1 MNYQNY
7 YNYPPSENGSP
18 SYNQSYNQSYRQ
30 SNTPASSRIQ
40 SSNTSKTNTY
50 SNYPSSNEIQNF
62 QILKR
67 VPQTPIQKNYQPPIQ
82 LNQFNYS
89 PNPRSIDDNINEQI
103 AKLRNDVNR
112 QYMEMSNL
120 LGKLKM
126 DVAEANQMRNEA
138 ERELQYIREEVMKSK
153 LNKILYENKLG
164 KVLEKYAPY
173 NNLHINVKDV
183 DPLYSLQHT
192 KKDLQST
199 SNMIYATDMVNE
211 GNVNRIRQLSAL
223 AQVGQSLVGESEF
236 IPINDNG
243 NGYGNRNNNTFNFGN
258 GSFNNNIN
266 NNSNINNNN
275 SNIYNSNISN
285 NNNNINFEGTFNQG
299 NNNNSRTGSFNQNL
313 NQSNN
318 NNYNNINNSQ
328 NNLMQSNEPKI
339 LDSYMQKGD
348 FHDMYNDLT
357 DIANINHQM
366 NPENKYKSLNHNF
379 DIDYNEISNR
389 NNNTQKFEIDKLNK
403 MMEEIDGKNN

>member
-1 MNYQNY
+1 MNSQY
-7 YNYPPSENGSP
+7 YGQIENGGSSYESSYKSNPIKNP
-18 SYNQSYNQSYRQ
+18 SQ
-30 SNTPASSRIQ
+30 TSRIQ
-40 SSNTSKTNTY
+40 SSHTGNTS
-50 SNYPSSNEIQNF
+50 SNNYGQYDNNQNF

-67 VPQTPIQKNYQPPIQ
+67 PSQTPYRVNSNEMS

-89 PNPRSIDDNINEQI
+89 PNPKSIDDSINDQI

-299 NNNNSRTGSFNQNL
+299 NNNNSKTGSFNQNL

-389 NNNTQKFEIDKLNK
+389 NNNTQKLEIDKLNK

>member
-126 DVAEANQMRNEA
+126 DVVEANQMRNEA

-153 LNKILYENKLG
+153 MNKILYENKLG

-173 NNLHINVKDV
+173 NNLHINIRDT
-183 DPLYSLQHT
+183 DPLYSLQNT
-192 KKDLQST
+192 RKDLKSQSDL
-199 SNMIYATDMVNE
+199 IYSTDMINE
-211 GNVNRIRQLSAL
+211 GNVNRVRQLSAL

-236 IPINDNG
+236 IPINDNNNG
-243 NGYGNRNNNTFNFGN
+243 NYSYNNNGNRNGN
-258 GSFNNNIN
+258 SKFNNYNNNFNLNNNDGNDFNLGNNKNGNNNLDTNSFGKGNSNLDNNSGNNDFNIN
-266 NNSNINNNN
+266 NDND
-275 SNIYNSNISN
+275 N
-285 NNNNINFEGTFNQG
+285 NNNN
-299 NNNNSRTGSFNQNL
+299 NNNNTNDIPPNL
-313 NQSNN
+313 
-318 NNYNNINNSQ
+318 
-328 NNLMQSNEPKI
+328 
-339 LDSYMQKGD
+339 
-348 FHDMYNDLT
+348 
-357 DIANINHQM
+357 
-366 NPENKYKSLNHNF
+366 EN
-379 DIDYNEISNR
+379 
-389 NNNTQKFEIDKLNK
+389 
-403 MMEEIDGKNN
+403 